1 MFNADELVLENGQL
15 QKSDRLVGLNDIG
28 MIAWHATMKTPEYP
42 EGREVVI
49 IANDVTYQS
58 GSFGVKEDEFF
69 RAASEYARVRGLPR
83 IYLSSN
89 SGARIGLV
97 DELKGQFKIA
107 WNDPANPSLGFKY
120 LYLSA
125 DDYEN
130 LKPGT
135 VNAELVSGES
145 E

>member
-1 MFNADELVLENGQL
+1 VL
-15 QKSDRLVGLNDIG
+15 KPTDRLVGLNDIG

-42 EGREVVI
+42 EGRELVI

-58 GSFGVKEDEFF
+58 GSFGVKEDDFF
-69 RAASEYARVRGLPR
+69 RAASEYARLRGLPR

-97 DELKGQFKIA
+97 DELKGLFKIA
-107 WNDPANPSLGFKY
+107 WNDINNPSLGFKY
-120 LYLSA
+120 LYLTP

-135 VNAELVSGES
+135 VNANLVRDMP
-145 E
+145 